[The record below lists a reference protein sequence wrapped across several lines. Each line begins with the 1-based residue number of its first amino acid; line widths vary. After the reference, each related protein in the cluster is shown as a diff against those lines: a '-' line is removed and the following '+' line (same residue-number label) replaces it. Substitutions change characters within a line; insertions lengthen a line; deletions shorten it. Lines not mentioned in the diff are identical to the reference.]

1 MPIKKRDPAA
11 LSDDWSDDA
20 YAYARQALDQNLT
33 GASARAVRI
42 GRVIDRLCRAPGTYQ
57 ITIAVPVQRRAPWQI
72 TYYRLEPMR
81 KEMSGTGK

>member
-1 MPIKKRDPAA
+1 MPVKKRRPAA
-11 LSDDWSDDA
+11 MIDESFDDT
-20 YAYARQALDQNLT
+20 YASAGPAVA
-33 GASARAVRI
+33 GASARAVSI

-81 KEMSGTGK
+81 KEMTGQ